1 MTTHALTKKVN
12 SFGLS
17 SNALKILGAIFML
30 LDHAGYMLLPNIA
43 FLRIIGRLAFPIF
56 AYMIA
61 EGCRFTKNKLKYF
74 LTVFILGALCQIVYF
89 IYDGELYFSI
99 LITFSLSILL
109 IYSMQFAKEKLFDK
123 NCPCLVKILSILL
136 FAFTIFAVYFL
147 NQIFE
152 IDYGF
157 WGSIAPLGASLFAKP
172 RNVNSTVWQ
181 KIDNKFTSLIL
192 FSIFL
197 LILANVIKANQ
208 IYSLFAIPLLALYSG
223 KRGKANLKYFFYI
236 FYPLHLVLLQA
247 ISIII

>member
-1 MTTHALTKKVN
+1 MTTHALAKKIN

-30 LDHAGYMLLPNIA
+30 IDHAGLMLFPSIRL
-43 FLRIIGRLAFPIF
+43 LRIIGRLAFPIF

-74 LTVFILGALCQIVYF
+74 LTVFILGALCQTVYF

-123 NCPCLVKILSILL
+123 NCCFITKLFSIVL
-136 FAFTIFAVYFL
+136 FISLIYLVYFL
-147 NQIFE
+147 NQIFA

-157 WGSIAPLGASLFAKP
+157 WGSIAPLGASLFIKP
-172 RNVNSTVWQ
+172 NSVKSTVWQ
-181 KIDNKFTSLIL
+181 IIDNKFTSLFL
-192 FSIFL
+192 FAIFL
-197 LILANVIKANQ
+197 LILANVSNNNQ

-247 ISIII
+247 ISMII